1 MLKSELVSDATASDD
16 TNQFV
21 LESLGLEHDG
31 PVQYMLMR
39 SEYADQIVVCALVGG
54 EIIGND
60 LNLTPVGTG
69 AYEALCLLPG
79 DEVAMYALSDNDE
92 TMAQQIPNTI
102 AEHKTGA
109 RLCFIGSNLVE
120 RQAQIFKAFA
130 LGDAKRIAA

>member
-54 EIIGND
+54 E
-60 LNLTPVGTG
+60 LHVGVLGRILDGRQIMPRLRARHEAKCEQEGRG
-69 AYEALCLLPG
+69 AGHAANPEDAPR
-79 DEVAMYALSDNDE
+79 AMYWTVGGAVHLSCRAACHDL
-92 TMAQQIPNTI
+92 
-102 AEHKTGA
+102 A
-109 RLCFIGSNLVE
+109 RPFSSPSIRCP
-120 RQAQIFKAFA
+120 
-130 LGDAKRIAA
+130 